1 MGATVGGG
9 GPAHELFGYGRKV
22 GELIVD
28 ADVLARTRF
37 GTSQLAETLAGL
49 SLLRSTSV
57 QPWHL
62 GWQRTHRPALQ
73 ERLAGD
79 PVGAALL
86 RCAFGRTWTAD
97 FLTVPPA
104 APDLGLDEE
113 LTYLESLDD
122 ARIRA
127 DLEFVSGPLP
137 PELGSAGLARV
148 AADLLRWTWDTTIR
162 PDWPR
167 RRRVLHADVLGRTA
181 RLSTEGWSGVLDG
194 LAPGVRWLENG
205 RLQVNPHPHP
215 PRDIRGRDLLLIAA
229 HSRGTS
235 VSWLLPERYAL
246 VYPVTGVFATAPAPL
261 PEPLVRL
268 LGRTRARILARLGT
282 PAAVSS
288 LAAELELP
296 VGSVGGHL
304 RVLLDA
310 GLLERRRSGR
320 EVLYRWSD
328 AGSALVG
335 TAGGSG

>member
-1 MGATVGGG
+1 
-9 GPAHELFGYGRKV
+9 V

-49 SLLRSTSV
+49 QMLWAPHV
-57 QPWHL
+57 QPWHAD
-62 GWQRTHRPALQ
+62 WQRTHRPAFRD
-73 ERLAGD
+73 RLAAD

-86 RCAFGRTWTAD
+86 RTAFGRTWTAD
-97 FLTVPPA
+97 FLTVPPR
-104 APDLGLDEE
+104 APDLTLDEE

-137 PELGSAGLARV
+137 PELGASGLAGV
-148 AADLLRWTWDTTIR
+148 AADLLRWTWTTTVR

-167 RRRVLHADVLGRTA
+167 RRRVLRADVLARTA

-194 LAPGVRWLENG
+194 LAAGVRWLDNG
-205 RLQVNPHPHP
+205 RLQVNPQPHP
-215 PRDIRGRDLLLIAA
+215 PRDIRGADLMLIAA
-229 HSRGTS
+229 HTRGTS
-235 VSWLLPERYAL
+235 VSWHLPDRYAL
-246 VYPVTGVFATAPAPL
+246 VYPVTGVFAGAPRPL

-268 LGRTRARILARLGT
+268 LGRTRARILTRLGT
-282 PAAVSS
+282 PAGVST

-310 GLLERRRSGR
+310 GLLERRRAGR

-328 AGSALVG
+328 PGATLVSGSA
-335 TAGGSG
+335 

>member
-1 MGATVGGG
+1 
-9 GPAHELFGYGRKV
+9 V
-22 GELIVD
+22 GEVIVD

-49 SLLRSTSV
+49 SILRSTAV

-62 GWQRTHRPALQ
+62 EWRGTHLPALR

-79 PVGAALL
+79 PVAAGIV

-97 FLTVPPA
+97 FLTVPPR
-104 APDLGLDEE
+104 APDLELDEE
-113 LTYLESLDD
+113 LEHLESLDD
-122 ARIRA
+122 DRIRA

-137 PELGSAGLARV
+137 PELGARGLAGA

-162 PDWPR
+162 PEWSR
-167 RRRVLHADVLGRTA
+167 RRRVLHADVLARTA
-181 RLSTEGWSGVLDG
+181 RLSTEGWSGVLDD

-205 RLQVNPHPHP
+205 RLQVNPHPYP
-215 PRDIRGRDLLLIAA
+215 PRDIRGRDLVLIAA
-229 HSRGTS
+229 HARGS
-235 VSWLLPERYAL
+235 SLSWHLPDRYAL
-246 VYPVTGVFATAPAPL
+246 VYPVRGVFAGGPAPL

-282 PAAVSS
+282 PAGTST
-288 LAAELELP
+288 LAAELRLP

-328 AGSALVG
+328 AGQALAS
-335 TAGGSG
+335 AGGS

>member
-1 MGATVGGG
+1 VLDRPSGDDS
-9 GPAHELFGYGRKV
+9 FDYGRNV

-49 SLLRSTSV
+49 QILRSTAV

-62 GWQRTHRPALQ
+62 DWQRRHLPAFR

-79 PVGAALL
+79 PVAAALV

-97 FLTVPPA
+97 FLTVPPP
-104 APDLGLDEE
+104 APELGLDEE
-113 LTYLESLDD
+113 LAYLESLDD

-127 DLEFVSGPLP
+127 DLEFVSGELP
-137 PELGSAGLARV
+137 PVLSTTGLARA
-148 AADLLRWTWDTTIR
+148 AADLLRWTWHAAVG
-162 PDWPR
+162 PEWPR
-167 RRRVLHADVLGRTA
+167 RRRVLHADVLARTA

-194 LAPGVRWLENG
+194 LAPGVRWLDNG
-205 RLQVNPHPHP
+205 RLQVNAHPYP
-215 PRDIRGRDLLLIAA
+215 PRDIRGRDLMLIAA
-229 HSRGTS
+229 HARGS
-235 VSWLLPERYAL
+235 SLSWHLPDRYAL
-246 VYPVTGVFATAPAPL
+246 VYPVMGIFAGTPVPL

-268 LGRTRARILARLGT
+268 LGRTRARTLIRLGT
-282 PAAVSS
+282 PAGTST
-288 LAAELELP
+288 LAAELDLP
-296 VGSVGGHL
+296 IGSVGGHL

-328 AGSALVG
+328 AGSALV
-335 TAGGSG
+335 TASGAG